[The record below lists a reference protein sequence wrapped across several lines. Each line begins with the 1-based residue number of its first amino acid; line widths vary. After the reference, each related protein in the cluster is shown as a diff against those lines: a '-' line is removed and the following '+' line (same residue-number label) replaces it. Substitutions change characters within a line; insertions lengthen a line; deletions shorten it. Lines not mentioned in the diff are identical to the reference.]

1 MLYEVYSI
9 ENIIDSGISKEIDG
23 DKSAIKHYWSL
34 SMNTCFTFNFFYFCN
49 EWNENQYNK

>member
-9 ENIIDSGISKEIDG
+9 ENIIDFGISKEIDG

-49 EWNENQYNK
+49 EWNENQHNK